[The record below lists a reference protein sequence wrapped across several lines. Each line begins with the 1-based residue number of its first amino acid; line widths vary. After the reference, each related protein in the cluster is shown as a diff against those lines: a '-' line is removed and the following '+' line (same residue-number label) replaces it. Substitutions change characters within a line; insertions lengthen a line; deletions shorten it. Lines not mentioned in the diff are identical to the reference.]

1 MRKIAKGM
9 FYNADMATLEE
20 IYKAA
25 TGRRPPKNT
34 KAETLWHEIHREL
47 RARGFD
53 GVSIYLGGEDG
64 HIAVYDAEKHERIRV
79 NDPSKILDLLEEL
92 KGKKP

>member
-1 MRKIAKGM
+1 MRKIAKDM
-9 FYNADMATLEE
+9 FYNVDMVTLEE
-20 IYKAA
+20 IYRAI
-25 TGRRPPKNT
+25 TGQWPPKNT

-53 GVSIYLGGEDG
+53 GVSIYLGAEDG

-79 NDPSKILDLLEEL
+79 NDASEILDLVGKL
-92 KGKKP
+92 KGKRP